1 MGRRCAGGKSQEV
14 EKAGGGGA
22 EDGVRGQLQFSGS
35 HKECGVWQT
44 PDQTCRDRISLWDV
58 GFNGSLGR
66 LGCGYSSGSMRL

>member
-14 EKAGGGGA
+14 EKAGGGA
-22 EDGVRGQLQFSGS
+22 EDGVRGQLPFSGS
-35 HKECGVWQT
+35 HKVCGVRQT
-44 PDQTCRDRISLWDV
+44 PDQTCRDRISLWDA